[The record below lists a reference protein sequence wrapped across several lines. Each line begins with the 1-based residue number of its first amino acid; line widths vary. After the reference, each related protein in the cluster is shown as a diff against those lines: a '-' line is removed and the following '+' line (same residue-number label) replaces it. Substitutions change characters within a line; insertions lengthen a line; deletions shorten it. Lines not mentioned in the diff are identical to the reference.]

1 MIQNQPVFG
10 QLIRQ
15 PAMRQ
20 EERAKKPA
28 TTLARRLSASASLTA
43 VLIGSA
49 AFTGNATTVIEE
61 ILVTAQKREQSAQ
74 DVGVAVTAFSE
85 DEIRELGMLRPED
98 LSAHTPGLDIKNA
111 LGNYNPVF
119 TLRGVGL
126 NDYNVNNNPSVG
138 VYVDE
143 VYMASGAYLS
153 FQIFDMERVEVLK
166 GPQGTLYGRNTTGGA
181 INFVTAKPTEE
192 FEAHVA
198 LDYGRWNTLKVEGAL
213 SGPLG
218 DRVRGRLAFQVN
230 RSDGYF
236 KNNGNADN
244 AAGKVGPY
252 TGVLNF
258 LGEILGQPDPQ
269 NVIPP
274 NPLVPADDD
283 FLEQDNYAV
292 RGTLDV
298 DLSETADLRLSMHY
312 AEDSGDMMVRPM
324 NGADFNGFA
333 PLDDDPYTVDSG
345 NTFGSPE
352 VDVEGFGGFAR
363 LGIDLGFANLVS
375 ITGYEE
381 IERTLPFEET
391 SPWRIGDQ
399 LFLEDMWE
407 FSQELRL
414 TSNSD
419 ADLFWMAGLYY
430 GKEDVDAG
438 KEANGLDGIIR
449 GYLNTDYVQKGE
461 TYAAFVHTEWQM
473 NDVLRLSGG
482 LRYTDDDKSY
492 AGGSFIPSPP
502 FGYHG
507 TNLSIPLVG
516 VPYFDSREFSE
527 DNVSG
532 KIGLDWTPNEDL
544 LFYLTWNK
552 GYKSGGF
559 DGSTI
564 TDPSAFAPFFG
575 EDLYAWEVGMKSTWA
590 DRRVQWNSAAFLYDF
605 KNMQAEAQREVLPN
619 TFESI
624 RANVGEAEIWGIET
638 ELWLRPATGLDVK
651 LGIAYLDT
659 EITDWVVEG
668 LDSPDP
674 EVAADARVELDA
686 HLGNHVPDSPEWTLN
701 GLVRYSIPVN
711 ASMNLTV
718 MADFNHVSDVFKNTS
733 NDDYLKAPS
742 YWLLNARISLSSAD
756 DRWEASLWGKNLG
769 DKFYYLERFDNFG
782 PSWIYE
788 TPGVPRR
795 YGLTLLYR
803 WH

>member
-1 MIQNQPVFG
+1 MKSTTKLSRWLGAALIPV
-10 QLIRQ
+10 
-15 PAMRQ
+15 
-20 EERAKKPA
+20 
-28 TTLARRLSASASLTA
+28 LAGGAASA
-43 VLIGSA
+43 A
-49 AFTGNATTVIEE
+49 ASEATIEE

-181 INFVTAKPTEE
+181 INFVTAKPTDE
-192 FEAHVA
+192 FAAHVA
-198 LDYGRWNTLKVEGAL
+198 LDYGRWNTLKAEGAV

-218 DRVRGRLAFQVN
+218 DRIRGRLAFQVN

-236 KNNGNADN
+236 KNNGNAGN
-244 AAGKVGPY
+244 SAGRVGPY
-252 TGVLNF
+252 SGTLNA
-258 LGEILGQPDPQ
+258 LGGALGQPDPQ
-269 NVIPP
+269 DVIPP
-274 NPLVPADDD
+274 NPLVAEDDD
-283 FLEQDNYAV
+283 FLKKDNYAM

-298 DLSETADLRLSMHY
+298 DLGDTVDLRVSLHY

-324 NGADFNGFA
+324 NGADFNGFT

-345 NTFGSPE
+345 NTFGDLE
-352 VDVEGFGGFAR
+352 VDVEGFGGYAR
-363 LGIDLGFANLVS
+363 LSVDLGFANLIS

-381 IERTLPFEET
+381 IERFLPFEES
-391 SPWRIGDQ
+391 SPWRMVDQ
-399 LFLEDMWE
+399 LFVEDMWE
-407 FSQELRL
+407 SSQELRL

-419 ADLFWMAGLYY
+419 SDLFWMVGLYY
-430 GKEDVDAG
+430 GKEDVDAS
-438 KEANGLDGIIR
+438 KEVNGLDGILR
-449 GYLNTDYVQKGE
+449 GQLNTDYVQKSE
-461 TYAAFVHTEWQM
+461 TYAAFMHTEWQM

-482 LRYTDDDKSY
+482 LRYTDDEKSY
-492 AGGSFIPSPP
+492 AGGSFTPNPP
-502 FGYHG
+502 FGIYG
-507 TNLSIPLVG
+507 TNLSSALLG
-516 VPYFDSREFSE
+516 VPYYDSREFSE
-527 DNVSG
+527 DNVST
-532 KIGLDWTPNEDL
+532 KIGVDWTPNDDL
-544 LFYLTWNK
+544 LLYLTWNK

-575 EDLYAWEVGMKSTWA
+575 EDLYAWEIGMKSTWA

-624 RANVGEAEIWGIET
+624 RANVGEAEIWGIES
-638 ELWLRPATGLDVK
+638 ELWLRPASGLDIKV
-651 LGIAYLDT
+651 GIAYLNT

-668 LDSPDP
+668 LDSSDP
-674 EVAADARVELDA
+674 EVVADAQAELDA
-686 HLGNHVPDSPEWTLN
+686 HLGNHVPDSPEWTVN
-701 GLVRYSIPVN
+701 GLVRYGVPLT
-711 ASMNLTV
+711 ASLNLSV

-742 YWLLNARISLSSAD
+742 YWLLNARVSLSSAD
-756 DRWEASLWGKNLG
+756 GRWEASLWGKNLG

-803 WH
+803 WQ

>member
-1 MIQNQPVFG
+1 MDSEN
-10 QLIRQ
+10 
-15 PAMRQ
+15 
-20 EERAKKPA
+20 
-28 TTLARRLSASASLTA
+28 SLRS
-43 VLIGSA
+43 GSA
-49 AFTGNATTVIEE
+49 AVLALIIALPGAAQGTDASNVIEE
-61 ILVTAQKREQSAQ
+61 VVVTAQKREQSAQ
-74 DVGVAVTAFSE
+74 DVGVAVTAFAE
-85 DEIRELGMLRPED
+85 DEIRELGMLQPED
-98 LSAHTPGLDIKNA
+98 LAAHTPGLDTKAA

-198 LDYGRWNTLKVEGAL
+198 LDYGRWNTMKLEGSV

-218 DRVRGRLAFQVN
+218 ERARGRLAFQVN
-230 RSDGYF
+230 QSDGYF
-236 KNNGNADN
+236 KNNGNAGN
-244 AAGKVGPY
+244 AAGKVGSY

-258 LGEILGQPDPQ
+258 LGELLGQPDPQ
-269 NVIPP
+269 DVIPP

-283 FLEQDNYAV
+283 FLEQDNFAL

-298 DLSETADLRLSMHY
+298 DLSDTLDLRVSLHY

-324 NGADFNGFA
+324 NGTDFNGFT

-345 NTFGSPE
+345 NTFGGPE
-352 VDVEGFGGFAR
+352 VDIEGFGGYAR
-363 LGIDLGFANLVS
+363 LGVDLGFATLIS

-381 IERTLPFEET
+381 IERFLPFEES

-419 ADLFWMAGLYY
+419 GDLFWMAGLYY
-430 GKEDVDAG
+430 GKEDVEAG

-449 GYLNTDYVQKGE
+449 GWLNTDYEQKGE
-461 TYAAFVHTEWQM
+461 TYAVFVHTEWQM
-473 NDVLRLSGG
+473 NNALRLSGG
-482 LRYTDDDKSY
+482 LRYTDDEKSY
-492 AGGSFIPSPP
+492 AGGSFVPSPP
-502 FGYHG
+502 FGYYG

-516 VPYFDSREFSE
+516 VPYFDSRKFSE

-532 KIGLDWTPNEDL
+532 KIGLDWTPNDDL
-544 LFYLTWNK
+544 LLYLTWNK

-605 KNMQAEAQREVLPN
+605 ENMQAEAQREVLPN

-624 RANVGEAEIWGIET
+624 RANVGESEIWGIES
-638 ELWLRPATGLDVK
+638 ELWLRPATGLDIK
-651 LGIAYLDT
+651 FGIAYLNT

-674 EVAADARVELDA
+674 EVAADAQAELDA

-701 GLVRYSIPVN
+701 GLVRYSMPLN
-711 ASMNLTV
+711 GSMDLTV
-718 MADFNHVSDVFKNTS
+718 MADFNHISDVFKNTS
-733 NDDYLKAPS
+733 NDDYLKAPA
-742 YWLLNARISLSSAD
+742 YWLFNARVSLSSTD
-756 DRWEASLWGKNLG
+756 GRWEASLWGKNLG
-769 DKFYYLERFDNFG
+769 DKFYYRERFDNFG
-782 PSWIYE
+782 PSWVYE

-795 YGLTLLYR
+795 YGLTLMYR
-803 WH
+803 WQ